1 MSILFLKIFLST
13 FFLTVIF
20 EKLGHTPHLL
30 DHPIKR
36 SAHSY
41 PIPSGGGAVVVI
53 VFLVVATS
61 LFLNDRIPVNE
72 YHALM
77 GGSLIAVLGFADDVS
92 SLSLWVRLPT
102 QFVAA
107 FWVVYSLGGV
117 PSIDF
122 SFFQL
127 SNSEILILLGVLAL
141 IWLLNLYNF
150 MDGADGLAGTELIFV
165 TSMSLVFAIIAG
177 DNLVALISAILIS
190 SISGFPS
197 VVILLISGLF
207 IGRSG
212 LGLVEPLDL
221 GQGLETIVGLL
232 VCLVLFEGGLNLKLP
247 EGNIRNTVLRI
258 SLIRL
263 FISLSAGIF
272 IAHWLAGLSWP
283 VAGVYS
289 AIVLATGPTVVSP
302 LVDQIKLVSP
312 LSEVLK
318 AEGLVLEPIGAVLAL
333 LLLELILGDLHGIKE
348 VFIALMQRL
357 GGGVLIGISSGW
369 LLSEI
374 LKKIKNE
381 TSFGIEL
388 QVTLGFIFLVYG
400 ICEYILPESGLP
412 ASVAAGFIVGKRE
425 IIDKERLDNLIGE
438 LAQLAITVLFP
449 LLASDV
455 SWGELSP
462 LGWGGIICV
471 LMLMII
477 VRPISISLATMGG
490 ELDVKQRV
498 FLSWLAP
505 RGIVTAAVASL
516 FSIRLEQAGVLG
528 AGRLQGL
535 VFLTILMTVGIQ
547 GLTARPLA
555 NFLNLIDKE
564 I

>member
-1 MSILFLKIFLST
+1 MT
-13 FFLTVIF
+13 P
-20 EKLGHTPHLL
+20 ERLGLL
-30 DHPIKR
+30 WGI
-36 SAHSY
+36 
-41 PIPSGGGAVVVI
+41 
-53 VFLVVATS
+53 T
-61 LFLNDRIPVNE
+61 
-72 YHALM
+72 
-77 GGSLIAVLGFADDVS
+77 
-92 SLSLWVRLPT
+92 
-102 QFVAA
+102 
-107 FWVVYSLGGV
+107 
-117 PSIDF
+117 
-122 SFFQL
+122 
-127 SNSEILILLGVLAL
+127 
-141 IWLLNLYNF
+141 
-150 MDGADGLAGTELIFV
+150 
-165 TSMSLVFAIIAG
+165 VFAGAC
-177 DNLVALISAILIS
+177 ARLIS
-190 SISGFPS
+190 SFSGFPT
-197 VVILLISGLF
+197 VVILLLSGLF

-247 EGNIRNTVLRI
+247 EGNIRNTILKI

-263 FISLSAGIF
+263 FISLGGGIF

-302 LVDQIKLVSP
+302 LVDQIKLASP

-333 LLLELILGDLHGIKE
+333 LLLEFILGDLHGIKE

-357 GGGVLIGISSGW
+357 GGGVLIGLTSGW
-369 LLSEI
+369 LLTEI
-374 LKKIKNE
+374 LKKLKNE
-381 TSFGIEL
+381 ASFGIEL

-400 ICEYILPESGLP
+400 ICEYFLPESGLP

-425 IIDKERLDNLIGE
+425 IIDKEKLDNLIGE

-449 LLASDV
+449 LLAADV

-462 LGWGGIICV
+462 LGWGGIVCV
-471 LMLMII
+471 FMMMVI
-477 VRPISISLATMGG
+477 VRPISISIATMGR
-490 ELDVKQRV
+490 ELEVKERI
-498 FLSWLAP
+498 FLAWLAP

-555 NFLNLIDKE
+555 NLLNLIEKKT
-564 I
+564 

>member
-1 MSILFLKIFLST
+1 MTPERLGLLWGI
-13 FFLTVIF
+13 TVF
-20 EKLGHTPHLL
+20 
-30 DHPIKR
+30 
-36 SAHSY
+36 
-41 PIPSGGGAVVVI
+41 SGA
-53 VFLVVATS
+53 
-61 LFLNDRIPVNE
+61 
-72 YHALM
+72 
-77 GGSLIAVLGFADDVS
+77 FA
-92 SLSLWVRLPT
+92 R
-102 QFVAA
+102 
-107 FWVVYSLGGV
+107 
-117 PSIDF
+117 
-122 SFFQL
+122 
-127 SNSEILILLGVLAL
+127 
-141 IWLLNLYNF
+141 
-150 MDGADGLAGTELIFV
+150 
-165 TSMSLVFAIIAG
+165 
-177 DNLVALISAILIS
+177 LIS
-190 SISGFPS
+190 SLSGFPS
-197 VVILLISGLF
+197 VVILLLSGLF

-247 EGNIRNTVLRI
+247 EGNIRNTVLKI

-263 FISLSAGIF
+263 LISLSAGII
-272 IAHWLAGLSWP
+272 IAHWLAGLSWQ

-302 LVDQIKLVSP
+302 LVEQIQLSSP

-333 LLLELILGDLHGIKE
+333 LLLEFILGDLHGIQE

-357 GGGVLIGISSGW
+357 GGGILIGLSSGW
-369 LLSEI
+369 ILSEI
-374 LKKIKNE
+374 LKKIKNAD
-381 TSFGIEL
+381 SFGTEL

-400 ICEYILPESGLP
+400 ICEYFLPESGLP
-412 ASVAAGFIVGKRE
+412 ASVASGFIVGKRE
-425 IIDKERLDNLIGE
+425 IIDKEKLDNLIGE

-462 LGWGGIICV
+462 LGWGGLVCV
-471 LMLMII
+471 FMMMVI
-477 VRPISISLATMGG
+477 VRPISISIATIGKDLELNEKIFLA
-490 ELDVKQRV
+490 
-498 FLSWLAP
+498 WLAP

-555 NFLNLIDKE
+555 NFLGLTEKKI
-564 I
+564 

>member
-1 MSILFLKIFLST
+1 MT
-13 FFLTVIF
+13 P
-20 EKLGHTPHLL
+20 ERLGLL
-30 DHPIKR
+30 WGI
-36 SAHSY
+36 
-41 PIPSGGGAVVVI
+41 
-53 VFLVVATS
+53 T
-61 LFLNDRIPVNE
+61 
-72 YHALM
+72 
-77 GGSLIAVLGFADDVS
+77 
-92 SLSLWVRLPT
+92 
-102 QFVAA
+102 
-107 FWVVYSLGGV
+107 
-117 PSIDF
+117 
-122 SFFQL
+122 
-127 SNSEILILLGVLAL
+127 
-141 IWLLNLYNF
+141 
-150 MDGADGLAGTELIFV
+150 
-165 TSMSLVFAIIAG
+165 VFAG
-177 DNLVALISAILIS
+177 ALARLIS

-197 VVILLISGLF
+197 VVILLLSGLF

-247 EGNIRNTVLRI
+247 EGSIRNTVLKI

-302 LVDQIKLVSP
+302 LVDQIKLVYP
-312 LSEVLK
+312 LPEVLK

-333 LLLELILGDLHGIKE
+333 LLLELILGDLHGIEE
-348 VFIALMQRL
+348 VFLALMQRL
-357 GGGVLIGISSGW
+357 GGGVLIGLISGW
-369 LLSEI
+369 LLTEI
-374 LKKIKNE
+374 LKKIKNDE
-381 TSFGIEL
+381 SFGIEL

-471 LMLMII
+471 LMLMLI
-477 VRPISISLATMGG
+477 VRPISIYLATMGRD
-490 ELDVKQRV
+490 LDIKQRV
-498 FLSWLAP
+498 FIAWLAP
-505 RGIVTAAVASL
+505 RGIVTAAVAAL

-528 AGRLQGL
+528 AGPLQGL

-547 GLTARPLA
+547 GLTAQPLA
-555 NFLNLIDKE
+555 EFLGLLNK
-564 I
+564 

>member
-1 MSILFLKIFLST
+1 MT
-13 FFLTVIF
+13 P
-20 EKLGHTPHLL
+20 ERLGLL
-30 DHPIKR
+30 
-36 SAHSY
+36 
-41 PIPSGGGAVVVI
+41 
-53 VFLVVATS
+53 
-61 LFLNDRIPVNE
+61 
-72 YHALM
+72 
-77 GGSLIAVLGFADDVS
+77 
-92 SLSLWVRLPT
+92 W
-102 QFVAA
+102 
-107 FWVVYSLGGV
+107 GV
-117 PSIDF
+117 
-122 SFFQL
+122 
-127 SNSEILILLGVLAL
+127 
-141 IWLLNLYNF
+141 
-150 MDGADGLAGTELIFV
+150 T
-165 TSMSLVFAIIAG
+165 VFAGAC
-177 DNLVALISAILIS
+177 ARLIS
-190 SISGFPS
+190 SVSGFPS

-388 QVTLGFIFLVYG
+388 QVTLGVIFLVYG

-490 ELDVKQRV
+490 ELDLKQRL

>member
-1 MSILFLKIFLST
+1 MT
-13 FFLTVIF
+13 P
-20 EKLGHTPHLL
+20 ERLGLL
-30 DHPIKR
+30 WGI
-36 SAHSY
+36 
-41 PIPSGGGAVVVI
+41 
-53 VFLVVATS
+53 T
-61 LFLNDRIPVNE
+61 
-72 YHALM
+72 
-77 GGSLIAVLGFADDVS
+77 
-92 SLSLWVRLPT
+92 
-102 QFVAA
+102 
-107 FWVVYSLGGV
+107 
-117 PSIDF
+117 
-122 SFFQL
+122 
-127 SNSEILILLGVLAL
+127 
-141 IWLLNLYNF
+141 
-150 MDGADGLAGTELIFV
+150 
-165 TSMSLVFAIIAG
+165 VFAGAC
-177 DNLVALISAILIS
+177 ARLIS
-190 SISGFPS
+190 SVSGFPS

-263 FISLSAGIF
+263 FVSLSAGIF

-381 TSFGIEL
+381 ASFGIEL

>member
-1 MSILFLKIFLST
+1 MT
-13 FFLTVIF
+13 P
-20 EKLGHTPHLL
+20 ERLGLL
-30 DHPIKR
+30 WGI
-36 SAHSY
+36 
-41 PIPSGGGAVVVI
+41 
-53 VFLVVATS
+53 T
-61 LFLNDRIPVNE
+61 
-72 YHALM
+72 
-77 GGSLIAVLGFADDVS
+77 
-92 SLSLWVRLPT
+92 
-102 QFVAA
+102 
-107 FWVVYSLGGV
+107 
-117 PSIDF
+117 
-122 SFFQL
+122 
-127 SNSEILILLGVLAL
+127 
-141 IWLLNLYNF
+141 
-150 MDGADGLAGTELIFV
+150 
-165 TSMSLVFAIIAG
+165 VFAGAC
-177 DNLVALISAILIS
+177 ARLIS
-190 SISGFPS
+190 SVSGFPS

-381 TSFGIEL
+381 ASFGIEL

-471 LMLMII
+471 LMLMLI

-490 ELDVKQRV
+490 ELDLKQRL

-555 NFLNLIDKE
+555 SFLNLTDKE